1 MKKYIAIGLVLA
13 MMVGVAGCDTA
24 TDNMDMLA
32 QIMATADQITTA
44 AVDPNSQ
51 GDQGAIE
58 NGDNG
63 EAAGAK
69 ENPNEDTEK
78 NGNGMGNDSA
88 NNAPAANKSSNNQ
101 GSQQR
106 NQAAGNAQVNNSG
119 GNNNSS
125 GNNNAQ
131 AKPNNNQAANNS
143 TQKVN
148 NQAQANNSTPK
159 PNNQAQNKPASN
171 NSDKKDETTKATTT
185 VKKKKGY
192 YVCNGCGHKTPSAN
206 GSGAIRAHL
215 KEQSKKYFAGNDAA
229 GKCGSYRTSWE

>member
-51 GDQGAIE
+51 GDQGEIE

-101 GSQQR
+101 ASQQR

-119 GNNNSS
+119 GNNSAKNNNSS

-143 TQKVN
+143 TPKAN
-148 NQAQANNSTPK
+148 NQG
-159 PNNQAQNKPASN
+159 QNKPASN
-171 NSDKKDETTKATTT
+171 NADTKKDTTKATTKATTT
-185 VKKKKGY
+185 VKKKKSY
-192 YVCNGCGHKTPSAN
+192 YVCNGCGYKT
-206 GSGAIRAHL
+206 SGDSSIMRAHL
-215 KEQSKKYFAGNDAA
+215 KKQLLAGHDN
-229 GKCGSYRTSWE
+229 CGSYRTSWE

>member
-1 MKKYIAIGLVLA
+1 MISMKKYIAIGLVLA

-101 GSQQR
+101 ASQQR

-125 GNNNAQ
+125 GNNAANNAQ

-143 TQKVN
+143 TPKVN
-148 NQAQANNSTPK
+148 NQG
-159 PNNQAQNKPASN
+159 QNKPASN
-171 NSDKKDETTKATTT
+171 NADKKDETTKATTKATTT
-185 VKKKKGY
+185 VKKKKQQGY
-192 YVCNGCGHKTPSAN
+192 YVCNGCGYKTPSAN
-206 GSGAIRAHL
+206 GSSAIRAHL
-215 KEQSKKYFAGNDAA
+215 KEQALKRV
-229 GKCGSYRTSWE
+229 GKCGSYHSTWE

>member
-101 GSQQR
+101 ASQQR

-119 GNNNSS
+119 GNNSAKNNNSS

-143 TQKVN
+143 TPKAN
-148 NQAQANNSTPK
+148 NQG
-159 PNNQAQNKPASN
+159 QNKPASN
-171 NSDKKDETTKATTT
+171 NADTKKDTTKATTKATTT
-185 VKKKKGY
+185 VKKKESFKSNVKNGTSAIWKHIDQRALAGY
-192 YVCNGCGHKTPSAN
+192 SCGGYHT
-206 GSGAIRAHL
+206 G
-215 KEQSKKYFAGNDAA
+215 Y
-229 GKCGSYRTSWE
+229 

>member
-1 MKKYIAIGLVLA
+1 MISMKKYIAIGLVLA

-51 GDQGAIE
+51 GDQGEIE

-101 GSQQR
+101 GSQQQ
-106 NQAAGNAQVNNSG
+106 NQAAGKAQVNNSG
-119 GNNNSS
+119 GNNN
-125 GNNNAQ
+125 A
-131 AKPNNNQAANNS
+131 AKPNNSAGNS
-143 TQKVN
+143 NAV
-148 NQAQANNSTPK
+148 NNSTPK
-159 PNNQAQNKPASN
+159 VNNQGQNKPASN
-171 NSDKKDETTKATTT
+171 NADTKDDTKTTKATTKATTT
-185 VKKKKGY
+185 VKKKSNRY
-192 YVCNGCGHKTPSAN
+192 YVCNTCGYKVPVSKGTSPMSAH
-206 GSGAIRAHL
+206 A
-215 KEQSKKYFAGNDAA
+215 KEQVKKYKA
-229 GKCGSYRTSWE
+229 GKSDYWCKGYHTATID

>member
-32 QIMATADQITTA
+32 QMMATADQITTA

-58 NGDNG
+58 NGENG
-63 EAAGAK
+63 EAAGAE
-69 ENPNEDTEK
+69 ENPNEDTEM

-101 GSQQR
+101 ASQQR

-119 GNNNSS
+119 GNNSAKSNNSS

-143 TQKVN
+143 T
-148 NQAQANNSTPK
+148 PK
-159 PNNQAQNKPASN
+159 QNNQAQNKPAGN
-171 NSDKKDETTKATTT
+171 NADKKDETTKATTKATTT
-185 VKKKKGY
+185 VKKKKSY
-192 YVCNGCGHKTPSAN
+192 YVCNGCGYKATSRK
-206 GSGAIRAHL
+206 GIDAHCEPRIL
-215 KEQSKKYFAGNDAA
+215 AGHYE
-229 GKCGSYRTSWE
+229 CGGYHTSWE

>member
-51 GDQGAIE
+51 GDQGEIE

-119 GNNNSS
+119 GNNSAKNNNSS

-143 TQKVN
+143 TPKAN
-148 NQAQANNSTPK
+148 NQG
-159 PNNQAQNKPASN
+159 QNKPASN
-171 NSDKKDETTKATTT
+171 NADTKKDTTKATTKATTT
-185 VKKKKGY
+185 VKKKKGGY
-192 YVCNGCGHKTPSAN
+192 ICNGCGYKAYAPNHRAKIDSHQEARIL
-206 GSGAIRAHL
+206 SGHY
-215 KEQSKKYFAGNDAA
+215 E
-229 GKCGSYRTSWE
+229 CGSYINFYE

>member
-32 QIMATADQITTA
+32 QMMATADQITTA

-58 NGDNG
+58 NGENG
-63 EAAGAK
+63 EAAGAE
-69 ENPNEDTEK
+69 ENPNEDTET

-101 GSQQR
+101 ASQQR

-119 GNNNSS
+119 GNNSAKNNNSS

-143 TQKVN
+143 TPKVN
-148 NQAQANNSTPK
+148 NQGQSKPANNNVDT
-159 PNNQAQNKPASN
+159 
-171 NSDKKDETTKATTT
+171 KKDTTKATTKTTTT
-185 VKKKKGY
+185 VKKKSDRY
-192 YVCNGCGHKTPSAN
+192 YICKGCGYKVPVAN
-206 GSGAIRAHL
+206 GSDAMYAHA
-215 KEQSKKYFAGNDAA
+215 KSQYKKGI
-229 GKCGSYRTSWE
+229 KTCSSYRTGTVN